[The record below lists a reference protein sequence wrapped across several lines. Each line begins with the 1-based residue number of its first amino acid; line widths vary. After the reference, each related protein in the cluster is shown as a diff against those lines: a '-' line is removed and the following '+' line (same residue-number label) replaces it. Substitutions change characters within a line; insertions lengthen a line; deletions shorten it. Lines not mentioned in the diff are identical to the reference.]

1 MSANSAKGIYFALIT
16 AVISGV
22 SIFLNKYAVEV
33 LKPPLFFT
41 TAKNIGVAFLILG
54 LLLLTKK
61 WKLLKDLNR
70 REIIYLILIGV
81 VGGSL
86 PFYLYFTG
94 LSIIPAIN
102 AAIIHKTLVL
112 WVALLAIPLLQE
124 KLTKMQALA
133 VILLFAS
140 NFVIGG
146 FKGFQFSMGELL
158 ILLATILWAVE
169 NVLAKKILP
178 KVDPDIVVAARMVLG
193 AIILLAATA
202 LAMPH
207 ALNKVVHFNTNQWFW
222 MFVTT
227 ILLLGYVMSWYRALK
242 FAPAITVTAVLVS
255 STLVTNV
262 LSAVFVTHAWTIT
275 IGVQTGLILLGIG
288 LFWFSI
294 KKEDINL
301 VKDSAATLN

>member
-1 MSANSAKGIYFALIT
+1 MGIYLALTT

-33 LKPPLFFT
+33 LTPPLFFT
-41 TAKNIGVAFLILG
+41 TAKNIGVGFLILG
-54 LLLLTKK
+54 LLFLTSK
-61 WKLLKDLNR
+61 WKLLKNLGK
-70 REIIYLILIGV
+70 REVIYLLLIGII
-81 VGGSL
+81 GGSL

-94 LSIIPAIN
+94 LSAIPAIN
-102 AAIIHKTLVL
+102 ANIIHKTLVL
-112 WVALLAIPLLQE
+112 WVALLAIPFLKE

-133 VILLFAS
+133 VVLLFAS

-146 FKGFQFSMGELL
+146 FNGFQFSRGELFV
-158 ILLATILWAVE
+158 LLATILWAIE

-193 AIILLAATA
+193 AIILIVATA
-202 LAMPH
+202 LTVPQ
-207 ALNKVVHFNTNQWFW
+207 ALSKVTHFNADQWFW
-222 MFVTT
+222 MSLTT

-262 LSAVFVTHAWTIT
+262 LSAIFTTQAWTLKMGIQAAL
-275 IGVQTGLILLGIG
+275 IVSGLA

-294 KKEDINL
+294 RKSQTNL
-301 VKDSAATLN
+301 IEAETATP